1 MSSRNEP
8 NRTIATWL
16 VISGVV
22 AIVAGVIAGAAIDPI
37 FYAIAA
43 VSLIDF
49 VVAWAFATG
58 RIGPTADR
66 RRAAEASGDIA
77 AEAQADPSFNPYARE
92 D

>member
-1 MSSRNEP
+1 MDSRNDA

-22 AIVAGVIAGAAIDPI
+22 AIVGGVIAGALIDPV

-49 VVAWAFATG
+49 VIAWAFATG

-66 RRAAEASGDIA
+66 SRGAEASGDLA
-77 AEAQADPSFNPYARE
+77 AEAQADPSFNSYARE

>member
-1 MSSRNEP
+1 MSSRNDP
-8 NRTIATWL
+8 NRTIAAWL

-22 AIVAGVIAGAAIDPI
+22 AIVGGVIAGAMIDPV
-37 FYAIAA
+37 FYAIAG

-66 RRAAEASGDIA
+66 RSA
-77 AEAQADPSFNPYARE
+77 AEAQADPSFNPYSRE

>member
-1 MSSRNEP
+1 VSSRNDP
-8 NRTIATWL
+8 NRTIAAWL

-22 AIVAGVIAGAAIDPI
+22 AIVGGVIAGAVIDPV
-37 FYAIAA
+37 FYAIAG

-66 RRAAEASGDIA
+66 RRAAEA
-77 AEAQADPSFNPYARE
+77 QADPSFNPYARE